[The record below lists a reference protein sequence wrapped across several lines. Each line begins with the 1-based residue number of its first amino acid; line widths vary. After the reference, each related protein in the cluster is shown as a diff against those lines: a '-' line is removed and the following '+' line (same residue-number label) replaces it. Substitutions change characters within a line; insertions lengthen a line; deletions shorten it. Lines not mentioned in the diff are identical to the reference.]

1 MRKHTPFSISPN
13 PLALYM
19 TDAIEAGLFK
29 IRYTIDY
36 RQGLTAILG
45 DVGVGKSS
53 LVRYAHAELDA
64 RDDVTSIMIPNPSFK
79 SEYAFIQ
86 ALSGAVD
93 LPARRSVQQHQR
105 ELEAYLGEQFL
116 ADRAVVLF
124 IDEAQKL
131 STPML
136 ELVRSFLNF
145 ETDDAK
151 LIQIVLAGQLELR
164 DRLLT
169 KKLKPLYS
177 RIVSPTVL
185 APMSFGEVESVIAHR
200 CGYWKVENPFPTA
213 AVMRIYE
220 LTLGIPRDALRLCG
234 TAFQMM
240 LIQKASSVPPE
251 LIDMAY
257 AELQLKAAAE
267 AKAAKGRRSNGGADD
282 VDEADL

>member
-13 PLALYM
+13 PLALFL
-19 TDAIEAGLFK
+19 TDALEAALFK
-29 IRYTIDY
+29 IRYTVDY

-45 DVGVGKSS
+45 DIGIGKSS

-64 RDDVTSIMIPNPSFK
+64 RDDVTTILIPTPNYK
-79 SEYAFIQ
+79 TEYAFIQ
-86 ALSGAVD
+86 ALAGAVG
-93 LPARRSVQQHQR
+93 LPSRRSVQQHQR
-105 ELEAYLGEQFL
+105 ELESYLGEQFL

-169 KKLKPLYS
+169 RKLKPLYS
-177 RIVSPTVL
+177 RLVSPSVL
-185 APMSFGEVESVIAHR
+185 APMSVGEVESMIAHR
-200 CGYWKVENPFPTA
+200 CAYWKVKNPFPSLSI
-213 AVMRIYE
+213 MRIYE
-220 LTLGIPRDALRLCG
+220 LTLGIPRDALRLCA

-240 LIQKASSVPPE
+240 LIQQATSVPPD
-251 LIDMAY
+251 LVNMAY
-257 AELQLKAAAE
+257 AELQLQYAREAAE
-267 AKAAKGRRSNGGADD
+267 ELE
-282 VDEADL
+282 VEAEA

>member
-13 PLALYM
+13 PLALYL
-19 TDAIEAGLFK
+19 TDALEAALFK
-29 IRYTIDY
+29 IRYTVDY

-45 DVGVGKSS
+45 DIGIGKSS

-64 RDDVTSIMIPNPSFK
+64 RDDVTTILIPTPNYK
-79 SEYAFIQ
+79 TEYAFIQ
-86 ALSGAVD
+86 ALAGAVG
-93 LPARRSVQQHQR
+93 LPSRRSVQQHQR
-105 ELEAYLGEQFL
+105 ELEVYLGEQFL

-169 KKLKPLYS
+169 RKLKPLYS
-177 RIVSPTVL
+177 RLVSPSVL
-185 APMSFGEVESVIAHR
+185 APMSVGEVESMIAHR
-200 CGYWKVENPFPTA
+200 CAYWKVKNPFPSSSI
-213 AVMRIYE
+213 MRIYE
-220 LTLGIPRDALRLCG
+220 LTLGIPRDALRLCA

-240 LIQKASSVPPE
+240 LIQQATSIPSDLVN
-251 LIDMAY
+251 MAY
-257 AELQLKAAAE
+257 AELQLQYAKEAAE
-267 AKAAKGRRSNGGADD
+267 DLE
-282 VDEADL
+282 VEAEA

>member
-13 PLALYM
+13 PLALFL
-19 TDAIEAGLFK
+19 TDALEAALFK
-29 IRYTIDY
+29 IRYTVDY

-45 DVGVGKSS
+45 DIGIGKSS

-64 RDDVTSIMIPNPSFK
+64 RDDVTTILIPTPNYK
-79 SEYAFIQ
+79 TEYAFIQ
-86 ALSGAVD
+86 AIAGAVD
-93 LPARRSVQQHQR
+93 LPSRRSVQQHQR

-169 KKLKPLYS
+169 RKLKPLYS
-177 RIVSPTVL
+177 RLVSPSVL
-185 APMSFGEVESVIAHR
+185 APMSVSEVESMIAHR
-200 CGYWKVENPFPTA
+200 CAYWKVKNPFPSLSI
-213 AVMRIYE
+213 MRIYE
-220 LTLGIPRDALRLCG
+220 LTLGIPRDALRLCA

-240 LIQKASSVPPE
+240 LIQQATSVPPD
-251 LIDMAY
+251 LVNMAY
-257 AELQLKAAAE
+257 AELQLQYAKEAAE
-267 AKAAKGRRSNGGADD
+267 DLE
-282 VDEADL
+282 VEAEV